1 MRDWAAAVRERLS
14 GDGPPPNEVV
24 EEIAQHVAD
33 VHRAALFKGLSA
45 ADADRLAEH
54 ELLNVEEIAEAI
66 RRRRHRL
73 SGGIE
78 SGVRPLAGLSRDLSH
93 AARLLVARRGYATLV
108 VLTLA
113 VGIGACT
120 AVFSL
125 FNATLLAPL
134 PYPEPERLVLVWE
147 SDAEDPSQTFI
158 VSAPNYRDWVNET
171 RSFAA
176 LGIWEYLTFNLSG
189 ASEPEQVQGVR
200 ASASLFEVLG
210 VKPALGRVFTA
221 AEDEPGHRVAVIS
234 DATWKVHFGADPM
247 VTSRTVRLNGL
258 DHQVIGVMPPGFE
271 FPYRRNAISTPIQ
284 FTTQDHVRRAHSF
297 SVAGRLADGVA
308 FEQAR
313 DEVER
318 LGATLRER
326 YPENEGE
333 GATVQRMEEF
343 GLVNTR
349 RVLFA
354 LSGAVGLVLLI
365 ACVNVASLQLAQG
378 LSRRREFATRLSLG
392 ARYSHLYR
400 QVFVEGM
407 LIAALGWGVG
417 IAVAFAATR
426 SIDLILNPGFRN
438 LPFRSDAA
446 VTIDGRVLLFAT
458 AASLVSTL
466 LFAFAPLVGLRRQAL
481 QPSLREGDRSSTRI
495 ASATRRV
502 LVTVEIALAIVV
514 LCGAGLMIRSLS
526 TLLAVDPGFNP
537 QHVLAMQVSLPQE
550 NTYGPPVRASFCQD
564 LARETQGIPGV
575 IRASAVSHLPL
586 GGSNAGRS
594 IYIEGRPA
602 RRPDERDTSAS
613 YRVICP
619 DYFAA
624 FGIPLITGREFSDRD
639 VRDGAQAVI
648 VNRAFVERYFADGKA
663 LGHRIKLG
671 DISSTNPWLTIV
683 GIVDNVRHFGLET
696 EPAREIFRPYSQAAW
711 PVMVVVAKTAG
722 EPMAWQRP
730 VRDALKRVELN
741 LPAATAR
748 TMDDVVSRSVAWRE
762 TPMRLLT
769 GFAIVGLLL
778 AGIGVYGVLA
788 YYVSQRTREL
798 GIRVALGA
806 PKPSIV
812 GLVLRQS
819 AAPVAIG
826 LVLGIAGSLAS
837 GRLLS
842 DLLYEVKPGDPVVIA
857 AIAGLLAIVAVLSS
871 WLPARRAATV
881 DPLPALREE

>member
-1 MRDWAAAVRERLS
+1 MRDWAAEVRRRLS
-14 GDGPPPNEVV
+14 RDGLPPNEVV

-33 VHRAALFKGLSA
+33 VHRAAQFKGLSM
-45 ADADRLAEH
+45 ADADRLAEQ
-54 ELLNVEEIAEAI
+54 ELLNVGPIADAI
-66 RRRRHRL
+66 RQRRRRA
-73 SGGIE
+73 GAE
-78 SGVRPLAGLSRDLSH
+78 YPVRPLAGIARDLSH
-93 AARLLVARRGYATLV
+93 AARLLTARRGYATLV

-113 VGIGACT
+113 LGIGACT

-125 FNATLLAPL
+125 FNAILLAPL
-134 PYPEPERLVLVWE
+134 PYPAPERLVLVWE
-147 SDAEDPSQTFI
+147 NDAEDPSNTFI
-158 VSAPNYRDWVNET
+158 VSAPNYRDWVSET
-171 RSFAA
+171 HSFAA
-176 LGIWEYLTFNLSG
+176 LGIWEYLTFNLS
-189 ASEPEQVQGVR
+189 ASADPEQVQGIR
-200 ASASLFEVLG
+200 ASASLFDVLG

-221 AEDEPGHRVAVIS
+221 AEDEPGYLVAVIS
-234 DATWKVHFGADPM
+234 DAIWRLHFGADLA

-271 FPYRRNAISTPIQ
+271 FPYRRNAIWTPIQ
-284 FTTQDHVRRAHSF
+284 FTDQDQRRRAHSF

-343 GLVNTR
+343 ELVNTR

-365 ACVNVASLQLAQG
+365 ACVNVASLQLALG

-400 QVFVEGM
+400 QVFVEGL
-407 LIAALGWGVG
+407 LIAALGCGVG
-417 IAVAFAATR
+417 IALAFAATR
-426 SIDLILNPGFRN
+426 SIDLILSPGFRN
-438 LPFRSDAA
+438 LPFRGDLA
-446 VTIDGRVLLFAT
+446 VSIDGRVMLFAS
-458 AASLVSTL
+458 AASLVSAL
-466 LFAFAPLVGLRRQAL
+466 LFAFAPIVGLRRQAL
-481 QPSLREGDRSSTRI
+481 QPTLREGDRSSTRI

-514 LCGAGLMIRSLS
+514 LCGAGLMIRSVS
-526 TLLAVDPGFNP
+526 TLLAVDPGFDP
-537 QHVLAMQVSLPQE
+537 QNVLAMQVSLPQE
-550 NTYGPPVRASFCQD
+550 NTYGPPARVSFCQD
-564 LARETQGIPGV
+564 LTRETQGIPGV

-602 RRPDERDTSAS
+602 RRPNERETSAS
-613 YRVICP
+613 FRVICP
-619 DYFAA
+619 DYFAT
-624 FGIPLITGREFSDRD
+624 FGIPIIAGREFTDRD
-639 VRDGAQAVI
+639 VQDGAQAVM
-648 VNRAFVERYFADGKA
+648 VNRAFVDRYFEDGKA

-671 DISSTNPWLTIV
+671 DINSTNPWLTIV
-683 GIVDNVRHFGLET
+683 GIVGNVRHFGLET

-722 EPMAWQRP
+722 EPRAWQRP
-730 VRDALKRVELN
+730 VREALKRVELN
-741 LPAATAR
+741 LPAASAR
-748 TMDDVVSRSVAWRE
+748 TMEEVVSRSVAWRE

-769 GFAIVGLLL
+769 GFAFVGLLL

-806 PKPSIV
+806 SKSSIV
-812 GLVLRQS
+812 RLVLRQS
-819 AAPVAIG
+819 AIPVAIG
-826 LVLGIAGSLAS
+826 LALGIAGSLAS
-837 GRLLS
+837 GRLLN
-842 DLLYEVKPGDPVVIA
+842 DLLYEVKPGDPAVIV
-857 AIAGLLAIVAVLSS
+857 AIAGLLLFVALLSS